1 MCVKF
6 QKGANVGH
14 KIHALDLNDYARE
27 VHTANRKWWT
37 HLETGAPLQRNF
49 GELIALCH
57 SELSEALEGHRKGLM
72 DDKLPNRPMAEVE
85 LADCVIRIL
94 DVCAGFG
101 FDLQGAYEDK
111 MAYNATRADH
121 KIENRLLPGGKKY

>member
-1 MCVKF
+1 M
-6 QKGANVGH
+6 N
-14 KIHALDLNDYARE
+14 LNDYAKE
-27 VHTANRKWWT
+27 VHAANGKWWT
-37 HLETGAPLQRNF
+37 NIHTGATLNRNF

-57 SELSEALEGHRKGLM
+57 SELSEALEGHRKDLM
-72 DDKLPNRPMAEVE
+72 DEKLPHRKMAEVE

-101 FDLQGAYEDK
+101 YDLQGAYEEK
-111 MAYNATRADH
+111 MRYNAVRPDH